1 MDVSSN
7 LLFESTDDSD
17 EQTIR
22 ASDLDTIGAAMDDDD
37 AEPCRWDLCDS
48 HYHLN
53 DDHDPQDSTEDDFDS
68 LNEMEKNWLFWKA
81 CLAF

>member
-1 MDVSSN
+1 
-7 LLFESTDDSD
+7 
-17 EQTIR
+17 
-22 ASDLDTIGAAMDDDD
+22 MDDDD